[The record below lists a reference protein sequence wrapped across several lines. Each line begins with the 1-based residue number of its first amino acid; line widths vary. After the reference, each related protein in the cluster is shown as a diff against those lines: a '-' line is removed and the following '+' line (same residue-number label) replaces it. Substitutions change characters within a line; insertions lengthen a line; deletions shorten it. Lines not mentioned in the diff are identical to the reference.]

1 MTSEDV
7 AKRILVITLG
17 LAALV
22 VLSTFFVPNDDDL
35 QAVTFVLITIWLVP
49 FSYLIKLQ
57 TRAARKLSNTKESNT
72 RAEKRS

>member
-17 LAALV
+17 IAAVV
-22 VLSTFFVPNDDDL
+22 VLSTFFVPNRDDL

-49 FSYLIKLQ
+49 FGYLIRLRK
-57 TRAARKLSNTKESNT
+57 RAARKLPRNKEPNT
-72 RAEKRS
+72 REDE

>member
-1 MTSEDV
+1 MATEDV

-17 LAALV
+17 IAALV

-49 FSYLIKLQ
+49 FSYLIRKK
-57 TRAARKLSNTKESNT
+57 RKAARGLSNSKLSD
-72 RAEKRS
+72 AEEEEGS

>member
-22 VLSTFFVPNDDDL
+22 VLSSFFVPNDDDL
-35 QAVTFVLITIWLVP
+35 QAVTFVLITVWLVP

-57 TRAARKLSNTKESNT
+57 KRAARKLSNTKESNS
-72 RAEKRS
+72 RAEERS